1 MASFG
6 SGGQLIGA
14 NANQLLGQS
23 PTINQVSASS
33 PSFNPQLMPPS
44 PMAVPQM
51 APQGQPAPQM
61 PSLPGGPQVPNQMP
75 QAPQM
80 PMGQSATPSVMGTP
94 PSNPEAMAIVN
105 ALKSRLGSIST
116 SEEMKNGGLP

>member
-6 SGGQLIGA
+6 NLSPMMG
-14 NANQLLGQS
+14 NANQILSAPNALQ
-23 PTINQVSASS
+23 QVGPGS
-33 PSFNPQLMPPS
+33 PSFQPGVLPPS

-75 QAPQM
+75 VAPQA
-80 PMGQSATPSVMGTP
+80 PMGQPAPQPNVMGASPTP
-94 PSNPEAMAIVN
+94 AESTMILK
-105 ALKSRLGSIST
+105 ALMSRLSSLTKG
-116 SEEMKNGGLP
+116 EEMARGGQ

>member
-6 SGGQLIGA
+6 SMTPQMG
-14 NANQLLGQS
+14 NANQVLGAT
-23 PTINQVSASS
+23 PTLNQVSPGS
-33 PSFNPQLMPPS
+33 PAFQPGLLPPS

-51 APQGQPAPQM
+51 ASQGAPAPQM

-80 PMGQSATPSVMGTP
+80 PMGQPAPQPNVMGQP
-94 PSNPEAMAIVN
+94 MGNPEAAMII
-105 ALKSRLGSIST
+105 KSLSKRLDSLTKG
-116 SEEMKNGGLP
+116 EEMARGQQ